1 MRHGNDISRGTGFV
15 KESGEVKGTG
25 REAVASCQVII
36 SLRGPP
42 EVKREHVEARLLSIA
57 HKMPVL
63 PDAMQ
68 VDEQLNKYSSIYIL
82 YIYFDIGLQSSKP
95 RRESLGDIFASFSD
109 ALIDCWLRFAE

>member
-1 MRHGNDISRGTGFV
+1 M
-15 KESGEVKGTG
+15 
-25 REAVASCQVII
+25 II

-68 VDEQLNKYSSIYIL
+68 VDEQLNQYSSIFFNI
-82 YIYFDIGLQSSKP
+82 DIGLLQSSKP

>member
-1 MRHGNDISRGTGFV
+1 MRHGNDSRGTGFV
-15 KESGEVKGTG
+15 ESGGVKGTG
-25 REAVASCQVII
+25 AVANCCQVII

-42 EVKREHVEARLLSIA
+42 EVKRDVEARLLSIA

-68 VDEQLNKYSSIYIL
+68 VDEQLHKYVLQYL
-82 YIYFDIGLQSSKP
+82 QYLDIGPQSSKP
-95 RRESLGDIFASFSD
+95 RRESLGDIFASFSN